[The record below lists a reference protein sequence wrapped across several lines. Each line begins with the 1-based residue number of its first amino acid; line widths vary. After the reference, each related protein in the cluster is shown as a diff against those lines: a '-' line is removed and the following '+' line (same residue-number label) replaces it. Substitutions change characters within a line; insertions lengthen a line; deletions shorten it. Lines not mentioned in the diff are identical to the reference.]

1 MSLVRNEIRK
11 EPTMQLYQSKF
22 YLKWMLQFVTVKK
35 LTKMYGRVPDL
46 THELEHVQFI
56 MYRMIL
62 GSLSVFNNGISL

>member
-11 EPTMQLYQSKF
+11 GPTIPIKILP
-22 YLKWMLQFVTVKK
+22 
-35 LTKMYGRVPDL
+35 KMDASVCHSQKANQTGWIYGRVPVP